1 MEAEGAAL
9 PEIDPVQLAIGKQ
22 HIVELSA
29 LQYCHAQATVGETA
43 VNEARAAEYYFRQVE
58 VFKGTLLKTVAE
70 PLLRFVRNL
79 IKYLV
84 AKIHL

>member
-1 MEAEGAAL
+1 MEAEGVAL
-9 PEIDPVQLAIGKQ
+9 PEIYPVQLAIHKQ

-29 LQYCHAQATVGETA
+29 LQYCHAQITVGEAA
-43 VNEARAAEYYFRQVE
+43 VDEARTAECYFRQVE

-70 PLLRFVRNL
+70 PLLRFVRSL
-79 IKYLV
+79 VEYLV